1 MRTPRRVKQRLLYST
16 FAPGQPIYDTDE
28 QGNIIYDIMPDGVSE
43 PRVIGEEPARFI
55 EPIEIWNSISED
67 LTEVELQAFGTE
79 PRSKAKMTYR
89 KDELTLVVGDV
100 IWKDSE
106 VDYKSDGS
114 VNEESADYR
123 VIGVQT
129 TGRVFHKALLEAVT

>member
-1 MRTPRRVKQRLLYST
+1 MRTPRRVKQKLLYST

-28 QGNIIYDIMPDGVSE
+28 EGNIIYDVMPDGVSE
-43 PRVIGEEPARFI
+43 PRVIGEEPAKFI
-55 EPIEIWNSISED
+55 EPIEIWNSISGE
-67 LTEVELQAFGTE
+67 LTEAELQAFGTE
-79 PRSKAKMTYR
+79 PRAKAKMTYR
-89 KDELTLVVGDV
+89 IEDLTLVVGDV

-106 VDYKSDGS
+106 VGHRPDGT

-129 TGRVFHKALLEAVT
+129 TGRVFHKALLEAIR